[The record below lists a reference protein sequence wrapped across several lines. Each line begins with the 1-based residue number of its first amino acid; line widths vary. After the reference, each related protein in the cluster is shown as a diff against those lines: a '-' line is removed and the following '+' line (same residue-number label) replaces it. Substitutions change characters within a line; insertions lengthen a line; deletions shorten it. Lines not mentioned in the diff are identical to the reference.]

1 MGQPLPVWFADPL
14 QEHGCEET
22 GEEIVGMKDKSGRVI
37 GFEKL
42 HFSASEA
49 EPWQVV
55 FERVSAHALPFAP
68 KPTP

>member
-1 MGQPLPVWFADPL
+1 
-14 QEHGCEET
+14 
-22 GEEIVGMKDKSGRVI
+22 MKDKSGRVI